1 MLLTKIMIIELPVN
15 NNVDDINEKQ
25 GEVYDLTK
33 STSRLSI
40 DENADSGIVTYDKK
54 HLPNK
59 NEYIGYK
66 TENDNTLNK
75 CQFISSTG
83 EATGE
88 YKH

>member
-15 NNVDDINEKQ
+15 NNVDDVTEKQ
-25 GEVYDLTK
+25 GEVNDLTK

-40 DENADSGIVTYDKK
+40 DEHSDSVIVTYDKQ
-54 HLPNK
+54 HLTSK

-66 TENDNTLNK
+66 TENDNTMNK
-75 CQFISSTG
+75 CQFISSAG